1 LLRTDD
7 LTEICDLGYGRSY
20 TLIVPQLHVHSAYS
34 MRRGATLP
42 ELIVARA
49 AKLGY
54 THLAITDRDGL
65 WAVPRFV
72 KSCRKYNLTPLIGA
86 QIVDPDNP
94 RRRLILITEN
104 LEAFRR
110 LSEVVSILHLER
122 DGPADMSAGAPLVA
136 GQDAEGGI
144 ITKAGVDDNA
154 SIKFDGLSV
163 AGKNSRFDPVEIAG
177 EYAHE
182 GFVVIADMP
191 EIFEELHE
199 KIPPGRLYG
208 EIVWGERSITKKRFF
223 NMIRMCRKLGRPPVA
238 TGNIHMADQ
247 DEYLAHAILTAVR
260 VGKCLKDKIPTVDPA
275 CYLKMPSEFEIPF
288 NDFNVPEALINAREL
303 AARCAWK
310 WPERKWLIPPPPDL
324 PQGRRPID
332 HLKEIVTPRLKKKY
346 AGWTPTL
353 QSRLDMEL
361 RVIDE
366 HGFANFFLI
375 VSDVVEESKR
385 RGYRTLG
392 RGSAGDSIVSYG
404 LDISQVDPVRYDLYF
419 ERFLNP
425 ERSSP
430 PDIDLDFSWTHRD
443 EMVGYVEERYGHD
456 KVASVG
462 TIITLGLKASFRET
476 GKALGYSNREIS
488 KWSLYLPTWWDGGP
502 MEQHPVANEIPIREE
517 PLKTIL
523 ENAEKI
529 MELPIHQS
537 VHVGGLVLSPEPVW
551 RYAPLNRAAKGFVIT
566 QYDMR
571 DCEDVGLIKLDLLS
585 QRGLGCYE
593 DTLESIKRNGEKI
606 KIDLDDMD
614 ELSKDRPT
622 IELFRKGGTVG
633 CFDAESPMIRGLIR
647 KLGTPSYDMHMAAT
661 ALIRPG
667 VSASGMMQEFI
678 KRHHDPELIKNAHP
692 RMAEILKDTYGIIVY
707 QEDVLKVLHEV
718 AGVSLGQADL
728 LRRMMSGK
736 SLDSRTAKED
746 LEREFVVR
754 CEERG
759 INAESREQI
768 WKQIA
773 SFVGY
778 SFCKAHAAQFAILAW
793 QSAYLKAHFTAE
805 FFASRVANVG
815 GYFPADYYL
824 RDARRYGI
832 SIDLPEVNRSEEKC
846 VGKGKR
852 ILLGLEQVGCLHDES
867 IESILLS
874 RNTEG
879 PYESVA
885 DFLARTGVGYEQTHA
900 LVRVGAFRSLH
911 ASRPVLLG
919 ELAEAMKAKIHRPAK
934 STRQPL
940 LFKNVGKKAKSNGD
954 GDVVINVGTVAPSW
968 HRDYSVFEQL
978 QAEVDVLGMIVSMH
992 PLEPLKGAMRKA
1004 GMINGVDMVHF
1015 ENRRARVG
1023 GILVS
1028 FKPATTKDKGDP
1040 MAMISLEDLSGTYDT
1055 VVFPEAYQKYAVV
1068 LRARADGGL
1077 CMEGKVQ
1084 VEHGTAT
1091 LVVDRVIPLN
1101 DALKIKRSKKQ
1112 LPGEVKMGIR
1122 PTIPVYPIDAEVED
1136 RSGSNDRNKIDSDG
1150 RLKRRLIGG
1159 ETPAINTMAG

>member
-1 LLRTDD
+1 
-7 LTEICDLGYGRSY
+7 
-20 TLIVPQLHVHSAYS
+20 

-42 ELIVARA
+42 EIIVARA
-49 AKLGY
+49 AGLGY

-72 KSCRKYNLTPLIGA
+72 KSCAKHNVAPLIGA
-86 QIVDPDNP
+86 QIADPLDP
-94 RRRLILITEN
+94 RRRLILLTEN

-110 LSEVVSILHLER
+110 LSEIVSILHLER
-122 DGPADMSAGAPLVA
+122 DESEDVA
-136 GQDAEGGI
+136 RLATI
-144 ITKAGVDDNA
+144 SGVNVG
-154 SIKFDGLSV
+154 SEKSW
-163 AGKNSRFDPVEIAG
+163 FDPVEIASK
-177 EYAHE
+177 YAHE

-191 EIFEELHE
+191 EVFRELHE
-199 KIPPGRLYG
+199 KIPPGRLFG
-208 EIVWGERSITKKRFF
+208 EIVWGERSVTKRKFF
-223 NMIRMCRKLGRPPVA
+223 AMIKECRRLGRPPVA
-238 TGNIHMADQ
+238 TGNVFMASQ
-247 DEYLAHAILTAVR
+247 DEYLAHAILTAMR
-260 VGKCLKDKIPTVDPA
+260 VGKCLRDKIPTVDHA
-275 CYLKMPSEFEIPF
+275 CYLKAPSEFEIPY
-288 NDFNVPEALINAREL
+288 NDFNVPEAMINARDL
-303 AARCAWK
+303 AGRCAWE

-324 PQGRRPID
+324 PQGRCPID
-332 HLKEIVTPRLKKKY
+332 RLKDIVVPRLKQKY
-346 AGWTPTL
+346 KTWTPAL

-375 VSDVVEESKR
+375 VSDVVEESKK

-443 EMVGYVEERYGHD
+443 EMVGYVEERYGRD

-462 TIITLGLKASFRET
+462 TIITLGLKAAFRET
-476 GKALGYSNREIS
+476 GKALGYSNQEIS

-502 MEQHPVANEIPIREE
+502 MEQHPVAGEIPIREE

-529 MELPIHQS
+529 MELPVHQS
-537 VHVGGLVLSPEPVW
+537 VHVGGLVLSPEPIW

-593 DTLESIKRNGEKI
+593 DTIEAIKRNGGEI
-606 KIDLDDMD
+606 GIDIDDMD
-614 ELSKDRPT
+614 TLSKDRPT
-622 IELFRKGGTVG
+622 IELFRRGGTVG

-678 KRHHDPELIKNAHP
+678 KRHHNPEFIKNSHP
-692 RMAEILKDTYGIIVY
+692 RMAEILKDTYGVIVY

-736 SLDSRTAKED
+736 ALDSRTAKTD
-746 LEREFVVR
+746 LEREFIMK

-759 INAESREQI
+759 ISGESREKI
-768 WKQIA
+768 WKQVE

-793 QSAYLKAHFTAE
+793 QSAYLKAHFPAE

-832 SIDLPEVNRSEEKC
+832 SVELPEVNRSEKKC
-846 VGKGKR
+846 VGKAMR
-852 ILLGLEQVGCLHDES
+852 IILGLEQVGCLHEES
-867 IESILLS
+867 IDSILLA
-874 RNTEG
+874 RNTGG
-879 PYESVA
+879 PFESVA

-900 LVRVGAFRSLH
+900 LVRVGAFRSMH
-911 ASRPVLLG
+911 ATRPVLLG

-934 STRQPL
+934 SPRQPL
-940 LFKNVGKKAKSNGD
+940 LFKNTSRKAALNGD
-954 GDVVINVGTVAPSW
+954 VTVNVGTTAPSW
-968 HRDYSVFEQL
+968 HRDYSLFEQL

-992 PLEPLKGAMRKA
+992 PLEPLKGAMKNA
-1004 GMINGVDMVHF
+1004 GMVNGVDMVHF
-1015 ENRRARVG
+1015 ENRRVRVG

-1028 FKPATTKDKGDP
+1028 FKPAMTKDKGDP
-1040 MAMISLEDLSGTYDT
+1040 MAMISLEDLSGTFDT
-1055 VVFPEAYQKYAVV
+1055 VVFPEAYKKYAVV
-1068 LRARADGGL
+1068 LRAKADGGL

-1084 VEHGTAT
+1084 VEHGMAT
-1091 LVVDRVIPLN
+1091 LVVDKVVPLN
-1101 DALKIKRSKKQ
+1101 DALQIKRSKKQ
-1112 LPGEVKMGIR
+1112 EVPDVKLGIK
-1122 PTIPVYPIDAEVED
+1122 PTIPVYPDDVGIDESV
-1136 RSGSNDRNKIDSDG
+1136 NVSDG
-1150 RLKRRLIGG
+1150 GRDVRG
-1159 ETPAINTMAG
+1159 PAGVMPAVLEEKIPA